1 MRRLLLLLLAA
12 LLVASPADAAKKK
25 KGKKGKRAKTTQ
37 TQPKKRK
44 EPYKPLPTVA
54 EQPRIVETPPPQPE
68 VFVDTQKLKL
78 MTVRFSGS
86 AGVDPV
92 FIDGLTQAVSET
104 LAQMGPFAVAS
115 STDVQRIV
123 EHAATRQMLGCSDP
137 SCLAELGTASGA
149 DYLVTGS
156 VTLAGDVHVLQ
167 LQLLRVDAARVDGRV
182 SRPYQGPSDGLFDE
196 ARAAAKLLVRDVL
209 AERQGQLAI
218 VVKEEG
224 ASITIDGAL
233 MGVSPLREPATL
245 AEGLHRLEVEKQGF
259 IVSREDVM
267 VEREKQLTH
276 RVTLL
281 PSDEWKRDYANHARF
296 VRRAAYVTLGTGIAA
311 LGGGAALFFVGR
323 QKADELNRD
332 VAAYNG
338 NDVRPATIQDDLDK
352 RERTVATLDVL
363 TLVAAGV
370 GVACITTS
378 IVLWSRGDDPDRYEI
393 VPSTRVVKASPP
405 LRLVSGRSELGTQTL
420 GLQLRF

>member
-1 MRRLLLLLLAA
+1 MLLAV
-12 LLVASPADAAKKK
+12 LLVAGPAEAGKKK
-25 KGKKGKRAKTTQ
+25 KGKKGKGAKTTQ
-37 TQPKKRK
+37 SQPKSPKSR
-44 EPYKPLPTVA
+44 EPYKPLPTIA

-68 VFVDTQKLKL
+68 VFVDTHKLKL
-78 MTVRFSGS
+78 MVVRFSGS
-86 AGVDPV
+86 SGVDPV
-92 FIDGLTQAVSET
+92 LIDGLTQTASET

-156 VTLAGDVHVLQ
+156 LTLAGDVYVLQ

-182 SRPYQGPSDGLFDE
+182 SRPYQGASDGLFEE
-196 ARAAAKLLVRDVL
+196 ARSSAKLLVRDVL
-209 AERQGQLAI
+209 AERQGQLA
-218 VVKEEG
+218 VVVNEQG
-224 ASITIDGAL
+224 ASITIDGSL
-233 MGVSPLREPATL
+233 IGVSPLREPVTL

-276 RVTLL
+276 TVTLL

-311 LGGGAALFFVGR
+311 LGGGAALYIVGR
-323 QKADELNRD
+323 QKANELNRD
-332 VAAYNG
+332 VEAYNA

-393 VPSTRVVKASPP
+393 VPSTRVGMLGSPV
-405 LRLVSGRSELGTQTL
+405 RLVSARSELGTQTL
-420 GLQLRF
+420 GFQLRF